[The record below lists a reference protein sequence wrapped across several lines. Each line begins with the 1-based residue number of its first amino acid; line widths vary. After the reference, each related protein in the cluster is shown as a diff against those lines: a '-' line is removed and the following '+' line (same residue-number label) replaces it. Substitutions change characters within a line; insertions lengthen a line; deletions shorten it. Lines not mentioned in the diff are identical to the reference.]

1 MALIKCTECGNDVSE
16 MAGVCPYCGNPIG
29 QKPKE
34 KVAVNRIKENVA
46 VNKIIA
52 LVGSAFIAM
61 APLLT
66 YVTVGLNLPG
76 APSSYAYNMWTVLSP
91 EAGGLKSGES
101 AGFYGLAPTLIL
113 ILGVIGVILAAM
125 QIVRK
130 TELVFTCLL
139 LAQYS
144 VLQLCL

>member
-16 MAGVCPYCGNPIG
+16 
-29 QKPKE
+29 
-34 KVAVNRIKENVA
+34 
-46 VNKIIA
+46 IA

-101 AGFYGLAPTLIL
+101 AGFYGLVPTLIL

-130 TELVFTCLL
+130 TEIKVFIRALVPVLAAVLFVLFETAGLTTFREISNQFTEVLAKKPGLL
-139 LAQYS
+139 
-144 VLQLCL
+144 